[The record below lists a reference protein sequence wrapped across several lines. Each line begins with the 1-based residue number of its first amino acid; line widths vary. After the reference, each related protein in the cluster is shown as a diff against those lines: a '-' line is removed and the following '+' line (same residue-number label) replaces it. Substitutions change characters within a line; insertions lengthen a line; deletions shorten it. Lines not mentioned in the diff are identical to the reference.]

1 MDLELSGRC
10 EKDRLVI
17 EDGRAT
23 LQSGPVSQVFVKSK
37 TTFALVFIIPLH
49 LLFVSRPILTHWYY
63 ESRSFEVING
73 SM

>member
-23 LQSGPVSQVFVKSK
+23 LQSGLVSQVFFKSK
-37 TTFALVFIIPLH
+37 TTFALVFFIPLH
-49 LLFVSRPILTHWYY
+49 SLCIPFNTKTLVLYIKEL
-63 ESRSFEVING
+63 
-73 SM
+73 

>member
-23 LQSGPVSQVFVKSK
+23 LQSGPVSQVFIKSK

-49 LLFVSRPILTHWYY
+49 SFVSRPILTFGATNQGAL
-63 ESRSFEVING
+63 R
-73 SM
+73 